1 MGRARRRA
9 EARAK
14 ALRRRLAA
22 AAVAVAAV
30 VVVALVALAGSS
42 DEDDGGGPVD
52 AAALYQDR
60 CAACHGARGEGLTGP
75 RLADGAAVARFP
87 DVADQ
92 IELVEQGA
100 SNMPPFG
107 DVLSDEEL
115 RAVVEYTRSL

>member
-1 MGRARRRA
+1 MGQARRRA
-9 EARAK
+9 EARAR

-22 AAVAVAAV
+22 AVVAVGV
-30 VVVALVALAGSS
+30 VVVVVLVALAGSS
-42 DEDDGGGPVD
+42 DDGGGGPPD
-52 AAALYQDR
+52 AAALYRDR

-92 IELVEQGA
+92 IELVERGA
-100 SNMPPFG
+100 RNMPPFG
-107 DVLSDEEL
+107 DVLSEQEL